1 MNGISVET
9 YAYVRDLVH
18 RRAAI
23 VVEAGKEYLVE
34 SRLGPVARQAGF
46 ASIDDLA
53 RKLREGERGP
63 LLTQVIEAMTTNE
76 TSFYRD
82 VHPFESL
89 RTKLLPDIVKARG
102 SSRTVRIWCGAA
114 STGQEPYTVAMTIR
128 EHFPELAT
136 WNVQIVATDLNSA
149 VLARARAG
157 LFKPLEVNRGLPAPM
172 LVKYFER
179 EGADW
184 RIKAPIRQMVSFQ
197 ELNLLDAQWPVA
209 GGQDIVF
216 LRNVLIYFDVPTKR
230 QILGRV
236 RKILRPDGYL
246 LLGGAETT
254 VNVDDE
260 YQSLRVGQGVC
271 YQPKAAALPGAL
283 GKVSHAAG

>member
-1 MNGISVET
+1 MNGMSVET

-18 RRAAI
+18 RRSAI

-82 VHPFESL
+82 QHPFETL
-89 RTKLLPDIVKARG
+89 RTKLVPELMKARA
-102 SSRTVRIWCGAA
+102 SSRSIRIWCGAA
-114 STGQEPYTVAMTIR
+114 STGQEPYTIAMTLR

-136 WNVQIVATDLNSA
+136 WSVHIVATDLNSA

-157 LFKPLEVNRGLPAPM
+157 LFKPIEVNRGLPAPM

-179 EGADW
+179 DGADW
-184 RIKAPIRQMVSFQ
+184 RIKAPLRQMVTFQ
-197 ELNLLDAQWPVA
+197 ELNLLDPQWSVSGP
-209 GGQDIVF
+209 QDIVF

-236 RKILRPDGYL
+236 RRILRPDGYL

-254 VNVDDE
+254 VNIDDA
-260 YQSLRVGQGVC
+260 YQSVRVGQGLC
-271 YQPKAAALPGAL
+271 YQLKPAALPGRSAH
-283 GKVSHAAG
+283 VAG